1 MFGGEDV
8 LCVKHVMNK
17 TGLSLQCFQTGTYW
31 FRNVFLNGGGGG
43 GGMGVVVYH
52 ISDLY
57 NVITFKRKVE
67 FIYLRPCSFFQKG
80 VLHMRSSCMELVQRF
95 RTLLVDYHELF

>member
-43 GGMGVVVYH
+43 RYGGSGV
-52 ISDLY
+52 S
-57 NVITFKRKVE
+57 
-67 FIYLRPCSFFQKG
+67 YL
-80 VLHMRSSCMELVQRF
+80 
-95 RTLLVDYHELF
+95 